1 MTSPHIALTS
11 HKQIPALLALAALFL
26 FLLSACSVGDHFQS
40 DLRPDNTYPIDQALK
55 DFYNELDGKNF
66 LGEALSP
73 LMELNGMMCQYTS
86 SALLCYDPQ
95 TTGIARYRVEPLGLA
110 LSLKA
115 ETPVE
120 LPIEEARIVD
130 GYVLYPAFDH
140 LYDHFYGSLYAG
152 KPLTNAFYN
161 HARNRIE
168 QYFENLGFYINLDD
182 AGQGPGLIE
191 YGAWVCSDQ
200 CPADWESTV
209 IQALPSRNDPRA
221 DFVVAVEFL
230 GGSNLFGEPLTDLY
244 LAADG
249 SLEMVYEKAVF
260 YAPVSQPSAL
270 RLRTLPAVLGMP
282 AMSPG
287 PRLYG
292 VESQM
297 DFYPVEG
304 DLGYHIPLVF
314 ENFLQTNGGMSLSGD
329 PIIDPYNPGS
339 GIPRQ
344 CFAHFCLEY
353 DKNAVDGEAV
363 YLVDLGTQY
372 LATQPEMT
380 PLSVQGGVGQWFSED
395 SEDTVRDKRISFV
408 VSEQSP
414 QVRRGET
421 QVIQI
426 VVFDRETNQ
435 TVSGIQADLL
445 VTMPDGTQVSYT
457 FPPSDAGGKAYL
469 QIEPVISAENGSLI
483 SYRVCLKDVQAPCK
497 EDAYMIWGD

>member
-1 MTSPHIALTS
+1 MTSPHHAFIPK
-11 HKQIPALLALAALFL
+11 KQAKALAALVM
-26 FLLSACSVGDHFQS
+26 LLMFVLPACSAHSLQQS
-40 DLRPDNTYPIDQALK
+40 DLRRNNTYPVDRTLK
-55 DFYNELDGKNF
+55 DFYNELDGENL

-73 LMELNGMMCQYTS
+73 LIEQNGLLCQYTA
-86 SALLCYDPQ
+86 SALLCYDSHA
-95 TTGIARYRVEPLGLA
+95 TGIARYRVEPLGLSVP
-110 LSLKA
+110 LEA
-115 ETPVE
+115 EPPTDLHYEE
-120 LPIEEARIVD
+120 LRIVD
-130 GYVLYPAFDH
+130 GYALYPAFET

-191 YGAWVCSDQ
+191 YGALICSER

-209 IQALPSRNDPRA
+209 ISATPSRKDPRA

-230 GGSNLFGEPLTDLY
+230 GGRALFGEQLTDLY

-249 SLEMVYEKAVF
+249 NLEIIYEKAVF
-260 YAPVSQPSAL
+260 YAPTDRPGAL
-270 RLRTLPAVLGMP
+270 QLRTLPALLGMP
-282 AMSPG
+282 VMSPG

-304 DLGYHIPLVF
+304 EMGYHIPLVF
-314 ENFLQTNGGMSLSGD
+314 EDFLQKNGGLSLSGN
-329 PIIDPYNPGS
+329 PVVDPYDPGS

-344 CFAHFCLEY
+344 CFAYFCLEY
-353 DKNAVDGEAV
+353 NKKAADGQMI
-363 YLVDLGTQY
+363 YLTNLGTQY
-372 LATQPEMT
+372 LANQPVMT
-380 PLSVQGGVGQWFSED
+380 PLATQGGIGQWFTEN
-395 SEDTVRDKRISFV
+395 DTQDKRLSFV

-421 QVIQI
+421 QVLQI

-445 VTMPDGTQVSYT
+445 VTKPDGTQTSYT
-457 FPPSDAGGKAYL
+457 FAPSDASGAAYVE
-469 QIEPVISAENGSLI
+469 IEPVTDAGNGSLV
-483 SYRVCLKDVQAPCK
+483 SYKVCLVDVQASCK
-497 EDAYMIWGD
+497 EEAYMIWGD